1 MEDSQNSTQIVGLI
15 MVKNLT
21 WCWTWQWGTNV
32 KKKKER
38 KKSCIQQLFSNEYSL
53 SQAASNQWTCQ
64 GEIATFTFLPVFKVD
79 GWDPFIHWPP
89 QQHCGH
95 TPLVSHTPAWLFQL
109 FPPSTHTPWQGWIS
123 TPESADLSESAKTY
137 VSKVSFA
144 GAVVA
149 VHGHRA
155 LRLGIRCLDG
165 SWLCLQDGNG
175 QELGLAVF
183 WMLN

>member
-1 MEDSQNSTQIVGLI
+1 MEDSQNSIQIVGLI

-109 FPPSTHTPWQGWIS
+109 FPPSTHTHRGRDGFPPQRVQ
-123 TPESADLSESAKTY
+123 TCQRVPRLTY
-137 VSKVSFA
+137 PKCP
-144 GAVVA
+144 
-149 VHGHRA
+149 
-155 LRLGIRCLDG
+155 LREQL
-165 SWLCLQDGNG
+165 
-175 QELGLAVF
+175 
-183 WMLN
+183 